1 MRANHLG
8 GTIMQISRRALLGAG
23 AAGAAVLSGCATSA
37 APTPPPVAAAPT
49 ASAQLTATLDR
60 TVAAIL
66 RESPERCTA
75 LGLTE
80 ERAGYRF
87 IDKLSDAS
95 KASTQ
100 RYRAILQT
108 AIGELSAIDR
118 SGLSAQENVTVDVVT
133 TSYEYSLANSAFS
146 VGGGAGAPYVVTQLT
161 GSYGDLPDFL
171 DSQHPLRTRDEADAY
186 LARLSAYVRVLDQ
199 ETAIIRE
206 DAAAGVIPPDFA
218 IDRALDQMNTFTS
231 TAPAQTVL
239 VQTLVRRLPNV
250 TEISEAQRANY
261 ISQAES
267 AVRDAILPAY
277 ERQKAALREVRRNAV
292 HDAGIWRLPQGAEMY
307 AASLR
312 SRTTTTMSPDE
323 IHEMGV
329 DLIRGFHSEM
339 DTILR
344 AQGLTRGSVAQRVQQ
359 LSRRPDQLY
368 PNTDAGRTQILADLT
383 QQTREIEALMPRA
396 FNTLAQAQLEIRRVP
411 PTTEAGAPG
420 GYYQR
425 AALDGSRPGA
435 YYINLRDTREWPR
448 FTLPTLNYHEGVPGH
463 HWQISIQ
470 QESGSIP
477 FIRSAMLGFSAFS
490 EGWGLYAEQLADELG
505 VYDTNQLGRLGYLQS
520 MTFRAS
526 RLVVDTGIHHKRW
539 SREQAIASMVE
550 ATGDQESSITTE
562 IERYCVWP
570 GQACSYMVGRQAINR
585 MRDAS
590 RTSLGDRFDLKAFHD
605 TMLANGAVPLSV
617 LERIMA
623 DWTTTQR
630 A

>member
-1 MRANHLG
+1 
-8 GTIMQISRRALLGAG
+8 MQLSRRALLGAG
-23 AAGAAVLSGCATSA
+23 AASVAVPSGCASGDA
-37 APTPPPVAAAPT
+37 IPAPTPVAAPLT
-49 ASAQLTATLDR
+49 PSQQLTATLDR

-66 RESPERCTA
+66 RQSPERCTA

-80 ERAGYRF
+80 EHAGYRF

-95 KASTQ
+95 KDGAR
-100 RYRAILQT
+100 RYRGIIENALT
-108 AIGELSAIDR
+108 ELRAIDR
-118 SGLSAQENVTVDVVT
+118 SALPANEAVTLDVVT
-133 TSYEYSLANSAFS
+133 TSYDYSLANSRFE
-146 VGGGAGAPYVVTQLT
+146 VGSGAGAPYVVTQLT
-161 GSYGDLPDFL
+161 GSYGNLPDFM
-171 DSQHPLRTRDEADAY
+171 DAQHPLRTRDEADAY
-186 LARLSAYVRVLDQ
+186 LARLGEYVRVLDQ
-199 ETAIIRE
+199 ETVIIRE

-218 IDRALDQMNTFTS
+218 IDGALRQMNAFTS
-231 TAPAQTVL
+231 TAPAETVL
-239 VQTLVRRLPNV
+239 VQSLVRRLPNV
-250 TEISEAQRANY
+250 AEISEADRAGY
-261 ISQAES
+261 VTRAES

-277 ERQKAALREVRRNAV
+277 ERQKAALTEVRRSAV
-292 HDAGIWRLPQGAEMY
+292 HDAGVWRLPQGAEMY
-307 AASLR
+307 AASLQ

-323 IHEMGV
+323 IHDMGV
-329 DLIRGFHSEM
+329 ELIRGFHSEM
-339 DTILR
+339 NTILR

-359 LSRRPDQLY
+359 ISRRPDQLY
-368 PNTDAGRTQILADLT
+368 PNTDAGRAQILADLNT
-383 QQTREIEALMPRA
+383 QTRHIESLMPQA

-411 PTTEAGAPG
+411 VTTEAGAPG

-435 YYINLRDTREWPR
+435 YYINLRNTAEWPK

-505 VYDTNQLGRLGYLQS
+505 VYADNPLGRLGYLQS

-539 SREQAIASMVE
+539 TREQAIASMME

-562 IERYCVWP
+562 IERYAVWP

-590 RTSLGDRFDLKAFHD
+590 RTALGSSFDLKGFHD

-623 DWTTTQR
+623 EWTTTQR

>member
-1 MRANHLG
+1 ML
-8 GTIMQISRRALLGAG
+8 TTRRALLGAG
-23 AAGAAVLSGCATSA
+23 AAGLAILSGCATAPAASPEAPA
-37 APTPPPVAAAPT
+37 APADPG
-49 ASAQLTATLDR
+49 AQLNAVLDR
-60 TVAAIL
+60 TVAAML
-66 RESPERCTA
+66 RESPERCTS

-87 IDKLSDAS
+87 VDKLGDSS
-95 KASTQ
+95 KEGNR
-100 RYRAILQT
+100 RYRAIIQNALT
-108 AIGELSAIDR
+108 ELRALDR
-118 SGLSAQENVTVDVVT
+118 NALPGRDQVTLDVVA
-133 TSYEYSLANSAFS
+133 TSFENNLANSRFE

-161 GSYGDLPDFL
+161 GSYADGPDFL
-171 DSQHPLRTRDEADAY
+171 DQQHPLRNRDEADAY
-186 LARLSAYVRVLDQ
+186 LARLSEYDRVLDQ
-199 ETAIIRE
+199 ETAIIGE
-206 DAAAGVIPPDFA
+206 DAGLGVIPPDFA
-218 IDRALDQMNTFTS
+218 IDRALEQLSAFAS

-239 VQTLVRRLPNV
+239 VQTLVRRLPQV
-250 TEISEAQRANY
+250 EELSESDRAAY
-261 ISQAES
+261 ISRAETI
-267 AVRDAILPAY
+267 VRDEVMPAY
-277 ERQKAALREVRRNAV
+277 ERQMEALRAVRPRAV
-292 HDAGIWRLPQGAEMY
+292 HDAGVWRLPQGAEMY

-323 IHEMGV
+323 IHNMGLE
-329 DLIRGFHSEM
+329 LIAQFHGEM
-339 DTILR
+339 DAILR
-344 AQGLTRGSVAQRVQQ
+344 SQGMTRGSVAQRVQR

-368 PNTDAGRTQILADLT
+368 PNTDAGRAQILADLNA
-383 QQTREIEALMPRA
+383 QTRAIEAMMPRA
-396 FNTLAQAQLEIRRVP
+396 FNTLARAQLEIRRVP

-435 YYINLRDTREWPR
+435 YYINLRNTHEWPK

-505 VYDTNQLGRLGYLQS
+505 AYADDPLGRLGYLQS
-520 MTFRAS
+520 ATFRAS
-526 RLVVDTGIHHKRW
+526 RLVVDTGMHHKRW
-539 SREQAIASMVE
+539 SREQAIQSMME

-585 MRDAS
+585 MRRAAQQQ
-590 RTSLGDRFDLKAFHD
+590 LGAWFDLKNFHD

-617 LERIMA
+617 LERIMSEWA
-623 DWTTTQR
+623 AARQ